1 MSPRILWVDD
11 DSFMIKVFSTLME
24 KIGYRDNVSFVE
36 GKQAGSQ
43 AIELIKNE
51 RYDIVL
57 TDRKMPGNDGWK
69 VVEAIR
75 AADSYRGKK
84 MPTPVLMVRFFPLCC
99 DLLRLSSIR

>member
-1 MSPRILWVDD
+1 M
-11 DSFMIKVFSTLME
+11 
-24 KIGYRDNVSFVE
+24 SFVE

-57 TDRKMPGNDGWK
+57 TDRKMPGNDGWM

-84 MPTPVLMVRFFPLCC
+84 LPTPVLMVRFSPLCC
-99 DLLRLSSIR
+99 DLLQDFLRLGDHQRCRKRLRWENVEPLEW